1 MREAMRAI
9 IASSAAA
16 HISGDDTATAGSA
29 LRQHAMLRAVSGNRL
44 VEGHRLL
51 EDDAA
56 AIGVDLEDDGAEAL
70 GAGVEAE
77 VERHEDRLLSE
88 FRI

>member
-1 MREAMRAI
+1 
-9 IASSAAA
+9 
-16 HISGDDTATAGSA
+16 
-29 LRQHAMLRAVSGNRL
+29 MLRAVLRKSF

-51 EDDAA
+51 EDDTA

-77 VERHEDRLLSE
+77 VERHEERLL
-88 FRI
+88 